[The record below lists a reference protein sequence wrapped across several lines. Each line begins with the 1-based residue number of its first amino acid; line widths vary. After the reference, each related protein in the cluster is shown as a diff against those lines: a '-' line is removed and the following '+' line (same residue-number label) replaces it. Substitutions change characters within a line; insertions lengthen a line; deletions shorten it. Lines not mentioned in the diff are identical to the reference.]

1 MTSSFHYETTLN
13 PVQKVEPDMIPK
25 GSSGLAGRALGG
37 GLFIVMGA
45 GLMIYDRVSADT
57 IPGWVQSL
65 SVAFVSFGSLLAW
78 MAFRQWQVGRQ
89 CAKAST
95 AELRDYAW
103 DTTKFVVSGSGD
115 LPQCMAAAIAVSGSA
130 AGIIAFADID
140 WKAWSSR
147 VGFVLGAA
155 LCSALWGRVLHR
167 WIRSI
172 RFGNSR
178 VEFLHFPY
186 RATEPVTLRWVVPR
200 GVSRVLAATFTL
212 RCIEEY
218 VEVTNSPGCERE
230 AELINLQ
237 RWAASWTLDDETE
250 WTSGETI
257 ELAWDLPV
265 ESCRTSMRG
274 LSVIFWR
281 LDVTAK
287 VSGPDFK
294 ASYLIP
300 IY

>member
-1 MTSSFHYETTLN
+1 MTAAFRYETDLS
-13 PVQKVEPDMIPK
+13 PIQKLEPDMIPK
-25 GSSGLAGRALGG
+25 GSSGMAGHCFLGG
-37 GLFIVMGA
+37 LLLVIGSSL
-45 GLMIYDRVSADT
+45 LIYDQVNEGSF
-57 IPGWVQSL
+57 PGWVL
-65 SVAFVSFGSLLAW
+65 SMGVAFICVGGLYGWLAFQQWRIERRCSRASSL
-78 MAFRQWQVGRQ
+78 
-89 CAKAST
+89 
-95 AELRDYAW
+95 ELRDYAW
-103 DTTKFVVSGSGD
+103 DPTKFVVSGSGD

-140 WKAWSSR
+140 WKAWSSL

-186 RATEPVTLRWVVPR
+186 RVTEPVTLRWIVPR

-250 WTSGETI
+250 WTSGEAI
-257 ELAWDLPV
+257 ELAWDLPA

-274 LSVIFWR
+274 LSVILWR
-281 LDVTAK
+281 LDITAK